1 MLQRIPKALAQVKSR
16 KSENLLNEIKDI
28 IESLYQAKE
37 ITKEVYNNIMNSI
50 KLQNRMDNMFINSKY
65 S

>member
-16 KSENLLNEIKDI
+16 NTTENLLNEIKDI

-37 ITKEVYNNIMNSI
+37 TTKEVYNNIMNSI
-50 KLQNRMDNMFINSKY
+50 KL
-65 S
+65 